1 MRIMKNSNGERT
13 SLYFN
18 LLHSAQCILV
28 LPFVG
33 VIPIRRGHITNVITS
48 GKRTNVNI
56 EFDLNCFQ
64 SANISQHTFDL
75 VNISLPFFNNI

>member
-1 MRIMKNSNGERT
+1 M
-13 SLYFN
+13 FN

-33 VIPIRRGHITNVITS
+33 VIPIRKGHITNVITS

-56 EFDLNCFQ
+56 EYDFNLQ
-64 SANISQHTFDL
+64 ISRNIPLTW
-75 VNISLPFFNNI
+75 